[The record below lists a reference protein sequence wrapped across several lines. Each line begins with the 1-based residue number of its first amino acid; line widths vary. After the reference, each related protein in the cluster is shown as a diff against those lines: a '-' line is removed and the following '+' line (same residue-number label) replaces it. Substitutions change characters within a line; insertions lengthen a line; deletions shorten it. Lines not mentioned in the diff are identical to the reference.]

1 VLVRFFRS
9 SFPIQYLAA
18 GIVALVIWATALPH
32 PPPMPVPSGPV
43 PFYRF
48 FFDLLTTVPRLAV
61 IAGFCVVTV
70 SAFWLNRIVSS
81 NELVPK
87 NSSLTA
93 FVFILMMSYAPSQLT
108 LTPVN
113 ISVLLMLYLLQSLMI
128 SYNRK
133 EPFDLVYAA
142 GFFITVA
149 ALFYLPILILYGFLL
164 TSFIVYR
171 TPNWREWVSSL
182 IGLLTPVLFL
192 AVWYFWFDRTVAELG
207 LFREYFSNI
216 SVQNPWNTP
225 TTVIPAS
232 LVLVMSLV
240 GLYHTVTHV
249 SEKTVEIRKK
259 IILLIW
265 LVFWAILCIPLSGSL
280 LVWHPGLL
288 FLAFAPA
295 TSSFFLALRK
305 PGRWEF
311 LLWGFLLLVLVNSI
325 LAQIF

>member
-32 PPPMPVPSGPV
+32 PPPMPAPSGPV
-43 PFYRF
+43 PLYSF
-48 FFDLLTTVPRLAV
+48 FFDLLGTLPRLAV
-61 IAGFCVVTV
+61 IAGFCVVTA

-113 ISVLLMLYLLQSLMI
+113 ISVMLMLYLLQSLMI

-149 ALFYLPILILYGFLL
+149 ALFYLPVLILYGFLL

-171 TPNWREWVSSL
+171 TPNWREWISSL

-192 AVWYFWFDRTVAELG
+192 AVWYFWFDRTITELR
-207 LFREYFSNI
+207 LFAGYFSSI
-216 SVQNPWNTP
+216 SVQNPWDTFR
-225 TTVIPAS
+225 TAIPGC
-232 LVLVMSLV
+232 LVLVMSAV
-240 GLYHTVTHV
+240 GVYHTVMHV

-259 IILLIW
+259 TILLNW
-265 LVFWAILCIPLSGSL
+265 LVFWAILCIPFSGSL
-280 LVWHPGLL
+280 LGWHPGLL

-311 LLWGFLLLVLVNSI
+311 LLWGFLLLILVNSLI
-325 LAQIF
+325 AQVY